1 MSTTAV
7 IPGTKIPS
15 TGNADIDNA
24 LAAQAKASAEGNVL
38 AVKTNTA
45 VTQINAV
52 SSSVRKIQ
60 PT

>member
-1 MSTTAV
+1 MATTM
-7 IPGTKIPS
+7 ISGTNIPS
-15 TGNADIDNA
+15 TGNADVDNA
-24 LAAQAKASAEGNVL
+24 LAAQAKAAAEGNVL
-38 AVKTNTA
+38 AVKTNSA